1 MKNILKRVD
10 FLKQAL
16 ILGVWSVLIGFSAYA
31 GSFETSLKN
40 SKLYTGTLDI
50 LKGSM
55 NVLLVLVILITA
67 VVALIHGIG
76 WVTADQHDKPMKRKA
91 LITTII
97 VGVVVACIP
106 SIVLI
111 IANVYGAKG
120 TENIPTNAIYPI
132 FKYWR

>member
-10 FLKQAL
+10 FLIQAL

-55 NVLLVLVILITA
+55 NVLLVLVSRSCCS
-67 VVALIHGIG
+67 VY
-76 WVTADQHDKPMKRKA
+76 
-91 LITTII
+91 
-97 VGVVVACIP
+97 
-106 SIVLI
+106 SINRFDSGQCLWSERDGKYTNKCYI
-111 IANVYGAKG
+111 S
-120 TENIPTNAIYPI
+120 NI
-132 FKYWR
+132 